1 MHPIIQHLQQFFLD
15 LGVHEDLVPLMP
27 FLTGLALIY
36 IVIFAFRF
44 ALVRANIVKWQTA
57 SFYLFISPWVI
68 GFVIFTLGSML
79 YSIYVSLLEWDIIH
93 PAEWVGLQNYTE
105 AINDPR
111 VMRSLKI
118 TFTYALMSVPL
129 NLVVGF
135 SIALLM
141 NVRLR
146 GMHLF
151 RTLFFLPALIGGI
164 PQAVLFT
171 QLFSRRGVFNQLL
184 GIFGIHGPAWVAD
197 PDYVLFG
204 VVLIAVWGA
213 GGGMIIYLAGL
224 ADIPDHLYE
233 AAEIDGAGTFQKLRH
248 ITIPQ
253 MSPIL
258 FFNLVTGLIGAM
270 QVFDVAFAFG
280 NREGGPNGSL
290 KFFVYSLW
298 ENAFKFF
305 NMGYASALA
314 WILFAIILIMTLIVF
329 RSSSLWVFYETEM
342 RGGK

>member
-1 MHPIIQHLQQFFLD
+1 M
-15 LGVHEDLVPLMP
+15 
-27 FLTGLALIY
+27 
-36 IVIFAFRF
+36 IFTLRF
-44 ALVRANIVKWQTA
+44 ALVRAKIVRSQTA
-57 SFYLFISPWVI
+57 SFYMFISPWVI

-79 YSIYVSLLEWDIIH
+79 YSIYISLLDWDIIH
-93 PAEWVGLQNYTE
+93 SAKWVGLQNYTD
-105 AINDPR
+105 ALNDPR
-111 VMRSLKI
+111 VMRSLEI
-118 TFTYALMSVPL
+118 TFKYALMSVPL
-129 NLVVGF
+129 NLIVGF

-141 NVRLR
+141 NIRLR

-171 QLFSRRGVFNQLL
+171 QLFARNGVFNQLL
-184 GIFGIHGPAWVAD
+184 SVVGLEGPAWVAD
-197 PDYVLFG
+197 PDYILFG
-204 VVLIAVWGA
+204 VVLISVWGA

-233 AAEIDGAGTFQKLRH
+233 AAEVDGAGAFQKFWH

-280 NREGGPNGSL
+280 EREGGPNGSL
-290 KFFVYSLW
+290 KFIVYSLW
-298 ENAFKFF
+298 ENAFRFF

-314 WILFAIILIMTLIVF
+314 WILFVIILIMTLIVF
-329 RSSSLWVFYETEM
+329 RSSSVWVFYETEM
-342 RGGK
+342 RGDK